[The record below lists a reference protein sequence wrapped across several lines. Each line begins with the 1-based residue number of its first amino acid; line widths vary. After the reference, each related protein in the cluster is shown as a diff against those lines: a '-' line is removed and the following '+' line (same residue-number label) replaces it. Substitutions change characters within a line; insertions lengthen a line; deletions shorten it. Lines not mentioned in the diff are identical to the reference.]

1 MLAIV
6 NNAAMNTGVH
16 VSFRMKVLGFCFEYQ
31 GVELLGHIA
40 ILFLVF

>member
-31 GVELLGHIA
+31 AVGLPGHMVV
-40 ILFLVF
+40 LFSVF